1 MRVQNTQDLQENK
14 RIKNILENV
23 GDDEVLFILDL
34 MKLNGLGWHR
44 LRLLSSFVLGNI
56 RSLAFYASA
65 NTLDSC
71 KLYYTCKDNNHIL
84 KVEHLATQLRETLPH
99 LENIYLVLGVERK
112 FGSTPPGTTAWR
124 LIPSCNRARRQGS
137 CEGRYAFMRSYAE
150 GHRVKREL
158 VKHLRYVRREHH
170 EKYCEAGNGT
180 STQSD
185 VASAMA
191 SVLGNTARKSKSKPR
206 LTSRS
211 WNGGLRRK

>member
-1 MRVQNTQDLQENK
+1 
-14 RIKNILENV
+14 
-23 GDDEVLFILDL
+23 VLFILDL

-56 RSLAFYASA
+56 RSLAFYPSA

-71 KLYYTCKDNNHIL
+71 KLCYTCKDNNHIL

-185 VASAMA
+185 VAPAMA
-191 SVLGNTARKSKSKPR
+191 SVLGNTAREVEVEAKVDIKIVEWGVEEKVKVTMVR
-206 LTSRS
+206 GYEWT
-211 WNGGLRRK
+211 